1 MFLTLATPGGKMR
14 YIGLPAT
21 PHEAAYIPG
30 SVTLVQR
37 CLSSWDNGRPHFPH
51 GGIGDTPLN
60 TFGNDP
66 AILKGEASMQP
77 TNAEK
82 SVKKLRGIQRSVD
95 RHGSATA
102 PCGRSLPILT
112 SG

>member
-1 MFLTLATPGGKMR
+1 MR

-21 PHEAAYIPG
+21 PHDVVHIYQG
-30 SVTLVQR
+30 VYTLVQR
-37 CLSSWDNGRPHFPH
+37 CLSSWDNGRRHFLH
-51 GGIGDTPLN
+51 GGNLRHTAL
-60 TFGNDP
+60 TSFGNDP

-95 RHGSATA
+95 RHWVGDGFPRADALCLS
-102 PCGRSLPILT
+102 
-112 SG
+112 